1 MLALSLL
8 HAWPDLCMCYRLDT
22 LQGSR
27 CWTAID
33 AIYFWSQTISLAC
46 YDDVMVNSSA
56 GKWIAIALAPVSL
69 VAIATVMDALSDM
82 QMAESKPDDK
92 QKKRKG
98 KGLRLRLRELRELV
112 NEDEDHSVTFHE
124 YVIHR
129 CDPSRALTHIKSALR

>member
-1 MLALSLL
+1 MLGARALFYTCAELR
-8 HAWPDLCMCYRLDT
+8 WYRHLDI

-82 QMAESKPDDK
+82 QMGEQKPADK
-92 QKKRKG
+92 QKKKRG
-98 KGLRLRLRELRELV
+98 KGLRLRLQELRELV
-112 NEDEDHSVTFHE
+112 DEDEDHSVTFHE

-129 CDPSRALTHIKSALR
+129 YHPAL